1 MIFIQPSDEENAS
14 IVTLKQQ
21 LTAAACTHPF
31 TDVTVLRFL
40 RGRKHVMDKAL
51 NGLIKH
57 VEWRE
62 EYHVDT
68 IVTDTSSFNKEIAQ
82 RKCIVSGFDRHG
94 RPILYIV
101 ARNHDKNQRNLEELR
116 SFIIHTIEN
125 TMRRA
130 KPDDEKIIIVFDLS
144 KFTLGEHIYK
154 NNPLNLTPHHPLII
168 TLKPHLT
175 YYYIFPSQYISM
187 YGL

>member
-1 MIFIQPSDEENAS
+1 MIFVQPSEDEKANVA
-14 IVTLKQQ
+14 TLKQQ
-21 LTAAACTHPF
+21 LTDAACTHPF

-62 EYHVDT
+62 EFHVDT
-68 IVTDTSSFNKEIAQ
+68 IVTDTSSFTKEMNQ
-82 RKCIVSGFDRHG
+82 RKCIVSGFDRLG

-101 ARNHDKNQRNLEELR
+101 ARNHDKNQRNLDELR

-125 TMRRA
+125 TMRHTR
-130 KPDDEKIIIVFDLS
+130 PDDEKIMIVFDLS
-144 KFTLGEHIYK
+144 KFSLGERIY
-154 NNPLNLTPHHPLII
+154 L
-168 TLKPHLT
+168 
-175 YYYIFPSQYISM
+175 
-187 YGL
+187 

>member
-1 MIFIQPSDEENAS
+1 MIFEQPSEDEKANVA
-14 IVTLKQQ
+14 TLHQE
-21 LTAAACTHPF
+21 LTAAGCTHPF

-62 EYHVDT
+62 EFHVDT
-68 IVTDTSSFNKEIAQ
+68 IVTDTSSFTKELSQ
-82 RKCIVSGFDRHG
+82 RKCIVSGVDRLG

-116 SFIIHTIEN
+116 TFIIHIIEN
-125 TMRRA
+125 AMRHT
-130 KPDDEKIIIVFDLS
+130 KPDDEKIMIVFDLS
-144 KFTLGEHIYK
+144 KFSLGKHFYD
-154 NNPLNLTPHHPLII
+154 
-168 TLKPHLT
+168 
-175 YYYIFPSQYISM
+175 
-187 YGL
+187 